1 MNMAANPNPSPL
13 AYERDRM
20 IEEQLRARRIKDE
33 RVLEAMATV
42 PREEFIVERYHDQ
55 AYADHPLPIPLGQT
69 ISQPYIVARMLEAAQ
84 VKQGSK
90 VLEVGTGTGYEAAV
104 IAQMG
109 AQIFTMERHAELAAL
124 ARLTLAA
131 LHYDITVITDDG
143 SEGLPKEAPFDAIVV
158 AAAVPDLPMALF
170 EQLAEGG
177 RLVIPVGPPDLQ
189 ALNLY
194 RKQNGQMLKT
204 RLEDCRFVPL
214 IGRQGFSPAKP

>member
-1 MNMAANPNPSPL
+1 MAANPNPSPSL
-13 AYERDRM
+13 YERERM
-20 IEEQLRARRIKDE
+20 VQEQLRSRGINDE
-33 RVLEAMATV
+33 LVLEAMATV

-84 VKQGSK
+84 IKQGNK

-109 AQIFTMERHAELAAL
+109 AQVFTMERHAELAAL

-131 LHYDITVITDDG
+131 LHYDKVTVITDDG
-143 SEGLPKEAPFDAIVV
+143 SEGFAKEAPFDAIIV
-158 AAAVPDLPMALF
+158 AAAVPDLPVALF

-189 ALNLY
+189 VLNLY
-194 RKQNGQMLKT
+194 RKHGAQMLKT

>member
-1 MNMAANPNPSPL
+1 MAANPNPSPL
-13 AYERDRM
+13 LYERERM
-20 IEEQLRARRIKDE
+20 VQEQLRARGIKDE
-33 RVLEAMATV
+33 LVLEAMATV

-84 VKQGSK
+84 IKQGSK

-109 AQIFTMERHAELAAL
+109 ARIFTMERHAELAAL
-124 ARLTLAA
+124 ARLTLTS
-131 LHYDITVITDDG
+131 LRYENVTVITDDG
-143 SEGLPKEAPFDAIVV
+143 SEGLPNEAPFDAIIV
-158 AAAVPDLPMALF
+158 AAAVPDLPEALF

-177 RLVIPVGPPDLQ
+177 RLVVPVGPPDLQ
-189 ALNLY
+189 TLNLY
-194 RKQNGQMLKT
+194 RKQNKQMIKT